1 MAGKEIDRV
10 RATSALE
17 VIKQHP
23 GLVLFALSP
32 VLALVGVI
40 WWLAGAGWAI
50 AAAFVLLVA
59 GGALIVRKR

>member
-32 VLALVGVI
+32 VLTLVGVI

>member
-10 RATSALE
+10 RATSALA

-23 GLVLFALSP
+23 AMVLFVLSP
-32 VLALVGVI
+32 ALALLAVI

-50 AAAFVLLVA
+50 AAALAVLVVGVA
-59 GGALIVRKR
+59 VVVRKR

>member
-10 RATSALE
+10 RAKSALE

-23 GLVLFALSP
+23 VLVLFALSP
-32 VLALVGVI
+32 VLALLGVI

-50 AAAFVLLVA
+50 ASALVLLVA
-59 GGALIVRKR
+59 GGALVVRKR